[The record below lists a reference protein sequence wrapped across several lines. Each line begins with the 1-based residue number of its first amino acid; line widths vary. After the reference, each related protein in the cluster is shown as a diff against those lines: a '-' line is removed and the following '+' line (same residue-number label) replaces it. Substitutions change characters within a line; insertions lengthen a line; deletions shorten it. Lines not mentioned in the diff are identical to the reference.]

1 MSLPSPELPAD
12 SGPEP
17 TYSVQAVAAALDRD
31 EDYVRTLIHA
41 GDLVGN
47 RVGRLIRVRRSS
59 YLAYLDATEITPERV
74 PVPS

>member
-17 TYSVQAVAAALDRD
+17 TYSVQAVAVALDRD
-31 EDYVRTLIHA
+31 EDYVRALIHA

-47 RVGRLIRVRRSS
+47 RVGRLIRVRKSA
-59 YLAYLDATEITPERV
+59 YEAYLDATEITPERV